1 MPHVMVIM
9 MENKGYDEVIGPTAQ
24 PFTNLLAHT
33 YGVATESY
41 AFGHPSLPNYLDLI
55 SGSNQGVTDD
65 GDPSSRTFPGVPT
78 LADQLAAAGVS
89 EKAYAEDLPSNPAL
103 DIGEY
108 AVRHFP
114 WEYFP
119 TTKMPVAD
127 ATSLMTGLNSGDP
140 PDFVWY
146 TPNLIDDEHDGTL
159 QQGDTFLAQFI
170 PEVQATAWYESGGQI
185 IIEWDESDGD
195 DSGINGTDGG
205 HIPTI
210 VVSEALK
217 LDPQEDALPVD
228 TAGILASIE
237 DRYGVAHLGGAA
249 DPANGTINSLLST
262 GS

>member
-1 MPHVMVIM
+1 
-9 MENKGYDEVIGPTAQ
+9 
-24 PFTNLLAHT
+24 
-33 YGVATESY
+33 
-41 AFGHPSLPNYLDLI
+41 
-55 SGSNQGVTDD
+55 
-65 GDPSSRTFPGVPT
+65 
-78 LADQLAAAGVS
+78 
-89 EKAYAEDLPSNPAL
+89 
-103 DIGEY
+103 
-108 AVRHFP
+108 
-114 WEYFP
+114 
-119 TTKMPVAD
+119 
-127 ATSLMTGLNSGDP
+127 
-140 PDFVWY
+140 
-146 TPNLIDDEHDGTL
+146 
-159 QQGDTFLAQFI
+159 
-170 PEVQATAWYESGGQI
+170 VQATAWYESGGQI